1 MVVKP
6 MAFVSKGKR
15 GLVQP
20 AMKCRGAEYLRII
33 YGPEY
38 SLPENMNRLRN
49 RNISTKRSL
58 ALREFALGIE
68 GLQRFVERGAP
79 SPGT

>member
-20 AMKCRGAEYLRII
+20 AMKCRKGEYPRII

-38 SLPENMNRLRN
+38 TLRENLDRLLNRA
-49 RNISTKRSL
+49 ISAKRYL
-58 ALREFALGIE
+58 APREFALGVE
-68 GLQRFVERGAP
+68 VQERFLE
-79 SPGT
+79 